1 MGFIGLAEL
10 GSNLEL
16 LNLRNLVLIFG
27 VEGIMLVD
35 SRLLPFSRAVAL
47 VGRFQRRVLGL
58 LVRIVHVLVLGM
70 YRRVMTSVAQRQF

>member
-35 SRLLPFSRAVAL
+35 CRLLAFSRAVAL